1 MTLSRSVLSLR
12 AEFFQMCDA
21 GCDRSPVLTFQQGS
35 LMKKGL
41 QKHGHLINHAPNF
54 HLQPHI
60 HRTLVKKWDFG
71 GHRSG
76 PVVSHST
83 SLMGHTGE
91 HGSTPV
97 PQHLRIG
104 QGIHGGVGSQGP
116 QDRTLP
122 AGLQVP
128 VLPYPWKPGD
138 ANPGWR
144 RGGTVAVSV
153 YGSFWVQAYGDF
165 CPPSSCSASIG
176 WPETALL
183 LAVGEVDLLLSGEP
197 LRSLFRTHP
206 SVNMFWKKAISNA
219 NVRISGLGSQ
229 KSTKEPSVFVVVS

>member
-1 MTLSRSVLSLR
+1 
-12 AEFFQMCDA
+12 
-21 GCDRSPVLTFQQGS
+21 
-35 LMKKGL
+35 
-41 QKHGHLINHAPNF
+41 
-54 HLQPHI
+54 
-60 HRTLVKKWDFG
+60 
-71 GHRSG
+71 
-76 PVVSHST
+76 
-83 SLMGHTGE
+83 MGHTGE

-104 QGIHGGVGSQGP
+104 QGIHGWVGSQGP

-144 RGGTVAVSV
+144 RRGTVAVSV

-165 CPPSSCSASIG
+165 CPPSSCSASVG

-219 NVRISGLGSQ
+219 NVKISGLGSQ